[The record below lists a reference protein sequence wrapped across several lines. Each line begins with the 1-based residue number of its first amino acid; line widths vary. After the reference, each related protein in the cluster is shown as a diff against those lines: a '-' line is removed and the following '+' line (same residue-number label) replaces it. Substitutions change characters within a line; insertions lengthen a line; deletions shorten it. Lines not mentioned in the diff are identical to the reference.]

1 MKKFPYTD
9 LEVYRIYKALHE
21 RGLAMFLGI
30 RNDEPVIW
38 MSDRTLF
45 TREPLTIATAAMILD
60 EVLSRELDE
69 AFTGPIEVLIGEVL
83 DSIQYRARPPRR
95 RVALL
100 IGG

>member
-1 MKKFPYTD
+1 MKKFPYSD
-9 LEVYRIYKALHE
+9 LEVYKIYRALHD

-30 RNDEPVIW
+30 RDNEPVIW
-38 MSDRTLF
+38 MSDRTPF
-45 TREPLTIATAAMILD
+45 TREPLSIATAAMILD